1 MILVTGGCGY
11 IGSHTV
17 VELLD
22 DNRDVII
29 VDDFSNSSPSVLNS
43 IKKIASKDFKFYEID
58 ITNEVD
64 L

>member
-22 DNRDVII
+22 DNRDVVI
-29 VDDFSNSSPSVLNS
+29 VDNFSNSYPEVLNS
-43 IKKIASKDFKFYEID
+43 IK
-58 ITNEVD
+58 NH
-64 L
+64 